1 MIWQARHMPAN
12 AVIELR
18 DVDIRRDA
26 DIVVHRLSADIVA
39 GRVLAIVSEHTDVTT
54 AIGQV
59 LVGRT
64 EGYRVEG
71 DLVLDGREL
80 VARAGGQDRTQA
92 ELFVR
97 AVDSSLQSRETVAS
111 LLRDALGAGRKDD
124 VEDVVATLLQ
134 RVQVPMDVANRRV
147 TELDHANRLRVSF
160 AVTLAHRPQVVVVDV
175 PYVADASTLFTT
187 YSEVLQ
193 DLSRETPIA
202 WVVTTDSLAVAA
214 DIADDVMVML
224 DGRVVEQGSVYDIC
238 LRPAMPYTRDLLLV
252 TPRPH
257 RALPDYPAFV
267 DLASHGG
274 CPWVLNC
281 REALTAQCAQLPP
294 ALRIVGPGH
303 EAACYLA
310 GQHG

>member
-1 MIWQARHMPAN
+1 
-12 AVIELR
+12 
-18 DVDIRRDA
+18 
-26 DIVVHRLSADIVA
+26 
-39 GRVLAIVSEHTDVTT
+39 
-54 AIGQV
+54 
-59 LVGRT
+59 
-64 EGYRVEG
+64 
-71 DLVLDGREL
+71 
-80 VARAGGQDRTQA
+80 
-92 ELFVR
+92 
-97 AVDSSLQSRETVAS
+97 
-111 LLRDALGAGRKDD
+111 
-124 VEDVVATLLQ
+124 
-134 RVQVPMDVANRRV
+134 MDVANRRV

-281 REALTAQCAQLPP
+281 REALTAQCAQQPP